1 MLRTWP
7 LLMLI
12 LILAMFSG
20 FTPARAQTPTQ
31 EMTAPD
37 VEAFL
42 DGVMPLQLER
52 EDIAGAV
59 IVVVKDGQILFA
71 KGYGYS
77 DVGKRT
83 PVSADATLFRPG
95 SISKLFTWTSIMQL
109 VEQKKLDLDRDV
121 NDYIDFKIP
130 ATYAQPITLRNI
142 MTHTPGFEETI
153 RDLFVASENQL
164 RPLGDYLKASLPE
177 RVFPPGTTPAYSNYA
192 TAVAGYIVQR
202 ISGEA
207 YDDYI
212 ERHILQPL
220 GMVHTTFRQPLP
232 EALRPLMSNGYQ
244 AASKPANPF
253 ELVQAWPA
261 GSASTTATD
270 MARFMIAH
278 LQDGRYEDVQILE
291 PDTARLMH
299 SAQFVAVPP
308 LNSMCLGFYEETRNG
323 QRIIGHGGDTAWFHS
338 DLHLVPA
345 ANIGFFVSYNSP
357 GKGQI
362 NARAAV
368 WDKFLDRYFPYQIP
382 PTSAPFSHDGAR
394 LVSGSYLSSRRPQ
407 TTILSFISTVGVPKI
422 STNSDG
428 TISTGDRDVSGQ
440 PKRFQEISSLVFQ
453 EVNGQARVAF
463 KKDSSGRMIMG
474 MDYPFMVLEQAPWNE
489 SGIFNYI
496 LIFGSLGILALT
508 VVLWPVGAVVRW
520 HYARPLKPEHRG
532 VRLFVRIVCLIDLA
546 FACAWIA
553 MLSGLSNPG
562 KLNDS
567 LDPLLR
573 IVQIVGWLGVIG
585 TIAAVYDAWLAF
597 RETNRWWFSRLHAA
611 AIALACVGFCW
622 FLSHWHMLSFSLKY

>member
-1 MLRTWP
+1 MRPILP
-7 LLMLI
+7 LLLI
-12 LILAMFSG
+12 LGL
-20 FTPARAQTPTQ
+20 TTARAQS
-31 EMTAPD
+31 MTAPD

-59 IVVVKDGQILFA
+59 IAVVKDGHLLFA

-77 DVGKRT
+77 DVAKRT
-83 PVSADATLFRPG
+83 PVSANATLFRPG

-121 NDYIDFKIP
+121 NEYIDFKIP
-130 ATYAQPITLRNI
+130 ATYSQPITLRNI

-153 RDLFVASENQL
+153 KNLFIANEKDL
-164 RPLGDYLKASLPE
+164 RPLGDYVKASLPE

-207 YDDYI
+207 YDDYV

-220 GMVHTTFRQPLP
+220 GMAHTTFRQPLP

-244 AASKPANPF
+244 VASKPPHPF
-253 ELVQAWPA
+253 ETVQAWPA
-261 GSASTTATD
+261 GSASTTAAD

-278 LQDGRYEDVQILE
+278 LQDGQYEGAQILQPE
-291 PDTARLMH
+291 TARTMH

-323 QRIIGHGGDTAWFHS
+323 QRIIGHGGDTGWFHS
-338 DLHLVPA
+338 DLHLIPA
-345 ANIGFFVSYNSP
+345 ANVGFFVSYNSA

-368 WDKFLDRYFPYQIP
+368 WEKFLDRYFPYQVP
-382 PTSAPFSHDGAR
+382 DAATPSTSVEDAR
-394 LVSGSYLSSRRPQ
+394 LVSGSYLSSRRPE

-440 PKRFQEISSLVFQ
+440 PKHFREIGPLVFR

-463 KKDSSGRMIMG
+463 KKDASGGMVMG
-474 MDYPFMVLEQAPWNE
+474 MDYPFMVLQQAPWNE
-489 SGIFNYI
+489 TGVFNYVV
-496 LIFGSLGILALT
+496 IFGSLGVVILT
-508 VVLWPVGAVVRW
+508 VVLWPVGALVRW
-520 HYARPLKPEHRG
+520 HYARPLTPAHG
-532 VRLFVRIVCLIDLA
+532 GLRLLVRIVCLVDVA
-546 FACAWIA
+546 FACSWIG
-553 MLSGLSNPG
+553 MLSALSDPG

-573 IVQIVGWLGVIG
+573 LVQIVGWLGVIG
-585 TIAAVYDAWLAF
+585 TVFAFFDAWLAV
-597 RETNRWWFSRLHAA
+597 RETNRWWFSRLHAV
-611 AIALACVGFCW
+611 AIALACVGFGW
-622 FLSHWHMLSFSLKY
+622 FLSHWHMLHFSLKY

>member
-1 MLRTWP
+1 MLRP
-7 LLMLI
+7 I
-12 LILAMFSG
+12 LVLAILG
-20 FTPARAQTPTQ
+20 FAEARAQN
-31 EMTAPD
+31 MTASD

-59 IVVVKDGQILFA
+59 IAVVKDGQVLFA

-77 DVGKRT
+77 DVAKRT

-153 RDLFVASENQL
+153 KDLFIANAKDL
-164 RPLGDYLKASLPE
+164 RPLGDYLKAALPE

-207 YDDYI
+207 YEDYI
-212 ERHILQPL
+212 ERHILEPL
-220 GMVHTTFRQPLP
+220 GMAHTTFRQPLP

-253 ELVQAWPA
+253 EVVQAWPA
-261 GSASTTATD
+261 GSASTTAAD

-278 LQDGRYEDVQILE
+278 LQDGQYESARILE
-291 PDTARLMH
+291 PETARLMH
-299 SAQFVAVPP
+299 SAQFAAVPP

-338 DLHLVPA
+338 DLHLIPA
-345 ANIGFFVSYNSP
+345 ANIGFFVSYNSA

-368 WDKFLDRYFPYQIP
+368 WEKFLDRYFPYQIP
-382 PTSAPFSHDGAR
+382 DAPAMNADDAR

-407 TTILSFISTVGVPKI
+407 TTILSFISAVGVPKI
-422 STNSDG
+422 TTNGDG

-440 PKRFQEISSLVFQ
+440 PKRFREIAPLVFR

-463 KKDSSGRMIMG
+463 KKDSSGRMVMG
-474 MDYPFMVLEQAPWNE
+474 MDYPFMVLQQAPWNE
-489 SGIFNYI
+489 TGVFNYVV
-496 LIFGSLGILALT
+496 IFGSLGVLALT
-508 VVLWPVGAVVRW
+508 VVLWPVGWLVRW
-520 HYARPLKPEHRG
+520 HYARPLKPAHGG
-532 VRLFVRIVCLIDLA
+532 VRLLVRMVCLVDVA
-546 FACAWIA
+546 FACTWIY
-553 MLSGLSNPG
+553 MLSALSDPG

-573 IVQIVGWLGVIG
+573 LVQIAGWLGVVG
-585 TIAAVYDAWLAF
+585 TIAVLYDAWLAV
-597 RETNRWWFSRLHAA
+597 RETNRWWWSRIHAA
-611 AIALACVGFCW
+611 AVAVACAGFCW
-622 FLSHWHMLSFSLKY
+622 FLAHWHMLSFSLKY

>member
-1 MLRTWP
+1 MLRP
-7 LLMLI
+7 I
-12 LILAMFSG
+12 LVLAILG
-20 FTPARAQTPTQ
+20 FAEARAQN
-31 EMTAPD
+31 MTASD
-37 VEAFL
+37 VAAFL

-59 IVVVKDGQILFA
+59 IAVVKDGQVLFA

-77 DVGKRT
+77 DVAKRT

-153 RDLFVASENQL
+153 KDLFIANAKDL
-164 RPLGDYLKASLPE
+164 RPLGDYLKAALPE

-207 YDDYI
+207 YEDYI
-212 ERHILQPL
+212 ERHILEPL
-220 GMVHTTFRQPLP
+220 GMAHTTFRQPLP

-253 ELVQAWPA
+253 EVVQAWPA
-261 GSASTTATD
+261 GSASTTAAD

-278 LQDGRYEDVQILE
+278 LQDGQYESARILE
-291 PDTARLMH
+291 PETARLMH
-299 SAQFVAVPP
+299 SAQFAAVPP

-338 DLHLVPA
+338 DLHLIPA
-345 ANIGFFVSYNSP
+345 ANIGFFVSYNSA

-368 WDKFLDRYFPYQIP
+368 WEKFLDRYFPYQIP
-382 PTSAPFSHDGAR
+382 DAPAMNADDAR

-407 TTILSFISTVGVPKI
+407 TTILSFISAVGVPKI
-422 STNSDG
+422 TTNGDG

-440 PKRFQEISSLVFQ
+440 PKRFREIAPLVFR

-463 KKDSSGRMIMG
+463 KKDSSGRMVMG
-474 MDYPFMVLEQAPWNE
+474 MDYPFMVLQQAPWNE
-489 SGIFNYI
+489 TGVFNYVV
-496 LIFGSLGILALT
+496 IFGSLGVLALT
-508 VVLWPVGAVVRW
+508 VVLWPVGWLVRW
-520 HYARPLKPEHRG
+520 HYARPLKPAHGG
-532 VRLFVRIVCLIDLA
+532 VRLLVRMVCLVDVA
-546 FACAWIA
+546 FACTWIY
-553 MLSGLSNPG
+553 MLSALSDPG

-573 IVQIVGWLGVIG
+573 LVQIAGWLGVVG
-585 TIAAVYDAWLAF
+585 TIAVLYDAWLAV
-597 RETNRWWFSRLHAA
+597 RETNRWWWSRIHAA
-611 AIALACVGFCW
+611 AVAVACAGFCW
-622 FLSHWHMLSFSLKY
+622 FLAHWHMLSFSLKY

>member
-1 MLRTWP
+1 VR
-7 LLMLI
+7 LI
-12 LILAMFSG
+12 LILMMILSTQAF
-20 FTPARAQTPTQ
+20 AQT
-31 EMTAPD
+31 MTASD

-77 DVGKRT
+77 DVAKRT
-83 PVSADATLFRPG
+83 PVTADATLFRPG

-142 MTHTPGFEETI
+142 MTHTPGFEEAI
-153 RDLFVASENQL
+153 KNLFVADAKDL
-164 RPLGDYLKASLPE
+164 KPLGDYVKAALPE

-192 TAVAGYIVQR
+192 TAVAGYIIQR
-202 ISGEA
+202 TSGEA
-207 YDDYI
+207 FDDYI

-220 GMVHTTFRQPLP
+220 GMTRTTFRQPLP

-244 AASKPANPF
+244 AASKPAKPF
-253 ELVQAWPA
+253 ELVQGWPA
-261 GSASTTATD
+261 GSSSITAAD
-270 MARFMIAH
+270 IARFMIAH
-278 LQDGRYEDVQILE
+278 LQDGRYENVQILQPE
-291 PDTARLMH
+291 TARLMH

-338 DLHLVPA
+338 DLHLIPA
-345 ANIGFFVSYNSP
+345 ANVGFFVSYNSP

-362 NARAAV
+362 NPRSAV
-368 WDKFLDRYFPYQIP
+368 WEKFLDRYFPYQP
-382 PTSAPFSHDGAR
+382 PEATPPATSADDAR
-394 LVSGSYLSSRRPQ
+394 EVAGSYLSSRRAQ
-407 TTILSFISTVGVPKI
+407 TSVLSFISAIGVTKV
-422 STNSDG
+422 SVNSDG
-428 TISTGDRDVSGQ
+428 TISWGARDLAGE
-440 PKRFQEISSLVFQ
+440 PKHFREVAPLVFR
-453 EVNGQARVAF
+453 EVNGQERVAF

-474 MDYPFMVLEQAPWNE
+474 MDYPFMVLQHAPWDE
-489 SGIFNYI
+489 SALFNNI
-496 LIFGSLGILALT
+496 VLFGCLGVLLLT
-508 VVLWPVGAVVRW
+508 VVLWPIGALVRW
-520 HYARPLKPEHRG
+520 HYARPLNLDHR
-532 VRLFVRIVCLIDLA
+532 RLHMLVRIVCLVDVV
-546 FACAWIA
+546 FALGWIA
-553 MLSGLSNPG
+553 MLTNLSDPG

-573 IVQIVGWLGVIG
+573 IVQVVGWIGAIG
-585 TIAAVYDAWLAF
+585 TIVALYDGCLALGASK
-597 RETNRWWFSRLHAA
+597 RWWWTRLHAIG
-611 AIALACVGFCW
+611 IALSCIGFTW
-622 FLSHWHMLSFSLKY
+622 FLYHWHMLRFSLKY

>member
-1 MLRTWP
+1 MRSI
-7 LLMLI
+7 LI
-12 LILAMFSG
+12 LIMILGLTTAC
-20 FTPARAQTPTQ
+20 AQT
-31 EMTAPD
+31 MTAPD

-59 IVVVKDGQILFA
+59 IAVVKDGHLLFA

-77 DVGKRT
+77 DVAKRT
-83 PVSADATLFRPG
+83 PVSAGATLFRPG

-130 ATYAQPITLRNI
+130 ATYSQPIILRNI

-153 RDLFVASENQL
+153 KDLFIANEKDL

-207 YDDYI
+207 YDDYV
-212 ERHILQPL
+212 ERHILEPL
-220 GMVHTTFRQPLP
+220 GMTHTTFRQPLP

-244 AASKPANPF
+244 AASKPAHPF

-278 LQDGRYEDVQILE
+278 LQDGQYENVRILQPE
-291 PDTARLMH
+291 TARLMH

-338 DLHLVPA
+338 DLHLIPA
-345 ANIGFFVSYNSP
+345 ANVGFFVSYNSA
-357 GKGQI
+357 GTGQI
-362 NARAAV
+362 NARSAV
-368 WDKFLDRYFPYQIP
+368 WEKFLDRYFPYQVP
-382 PTSAPFSHDGAR
+382 DAATSSTSAEDAR
-394 LVSGSYLSSRRPQ
+394 LVSGSYLSSRRPE
-407 TTILSFISTVGVPKI
+407 TTLLSFISTVGVPKI
-422 STNSDG
+422 STNNDG
-428 TISTGDRDVSGQ
+428 TISTGDREISGQ
-440 PKRFQEISSLVFQ
+440 PKRFREIAPLVFR

-474 MDYPFMVLEQAPWNE
+474 MDYPFMVLQQAPWDE
-489 SGIFNYI
+489 SGVFNYV
-496 LIFGSLGILALT
+496 LIFGSLGVLVLT
-508 VVLWPVGAVVRW
+508 VVLWPVGALVRW
-520 HYARPLKPEHRG
+520 HYARPLRPAHG
-532 VRLFVRIVCLIDLA
+532 GLRLLVRIVCLVDVA
-546 FACAWIA
+546 FAGAWIG
-553 MLSGLSNPG
+553 MLSALSDPG

-573 IVQIVGWLGVIG
+573 LVQIAGWLGVIG
-585 TIAAVYDAWLAF
+585 TVAALYDTWLAI

-611 AIALACVGFCW
+611 AIALACVGFGW
-622 FLSHWHMLSFSLKY
+622 FLSHWHMLRFSLKY